1 MDEFTTKFAN
11 HKPTPPGPALPKAT
25 ILLVENKPSAR
36 SAYFEG
42 LSRKGFQIISA
53 ANGTEAAKQLD
64 GLHFDLILI
73 NAASLYSNG
82 KGIVR
87 TLKKKAPTIP
97 LLLILQENQNPEDN
111 QADVVLSLP
120 FTLQKLLNRIKPML
134 PAMKKDVLKVG
145 NLQLDIRE
153 RIVRYQG
160 RQVRLTPRLMML
172 LQTLMEK
179 PGEVIERSELFRRVW
194 ETEYVE
200 DTRSLDVHISWLREA
215 LELDPRHPRL
225 IKTIRGV
232 GYRLDL
238 GEPPTRPLGKRKL
251 NLLEKVI

>member
-1 MDEFTTKFAN
+1 VELFSQKFATL
-11 HKPTPPGPALPKAT
+11 KTIPPGPAAPKAT
-25 ILLVENKPSAR
+25 ILLVENKPAVR
-36 SAYFEG
+36 SVYYEG
-42 LSRKGFQIISA
+42 LSRKGFKILTA
-53 ANGTEAAKQLD
+53 LNGTDAVKQLD
-64 GLHFDLILI
+64 GLHCDLILI

-87 TLKKKAPTIP
+87 NLKKKAPAIP
-97 LLLILQENQNPEDN
+97 VLLILQENQDPEET

-120 FTLQKLLNRIKPML
+120 FTLQKLLNRMKPLL

-145 NLQLDIRE
+145 TLQLDIKE

-179 PGEVIERSELFRRVW
+179 PGEVIERTELFRKVW

-251 NLLEKVI
+251 TLLEKTQ

>member
-1 MDEFTTKFAN
+1 MDEFSIKFAAR
-11 HKPTPPGPALPKAT
+11 KKTPPGPALPKAT
-25 ILLVENKPSAR
+25 VLLIENKPSMR
-36 SAYFEG
+36 SAYVEG
-42 LSRKGFQIISA
+42 LSRKGFQVLSA
-53 ANGTEAAKQLD
+53 HNGTEAIQLMD
-64 GLHFDLILI
+64 EMNFNLIII

-87 TLKKKAPTIP
+87 NLKRQAPAIP
-97 LLLILQENQNPEDN
+97 ILLILQENQEKEDC

-120 FTLQKLLNRIKPML
+120 FTLQKLLNRMKPLL

-145 NLQLDIRE
+145 ALQLDIRE

-160 RQVRLTPRLMML
+160 RQVRLTPRLMVL
-172 LQTLMEK
+172 LQMLMEK
-179 PGEVIERSELFRRVW
+179 PGEVVERHELFRKGW

-215 LELDPRHPRL
+215 LEIDPRHPRL

-238 GEPPTRPLGKRKL
+238 GEPPTRPLGKRRIL
-251 NLLEKVI
+251 PV